1 MLVKIFCQF
10 ALTLNKIKKYSHP
23 KQDREKQAITAYSW
37 LLMYSTSNFSSFLYN
52 FYAENHFLFLF
63 NIQDKEMYM
72 PIDLFCLEIKVMNES
87 HI

>member
-37 LLMYSTSNFSSFLYN
+37 LLMY
-52 FYAENHFLFLF
+52 
-63 NIQDKEMYM
+63 
-72 PIDLFCLEIKVMNES
+72 
-87 HI
+87 